1 MDDPDSPFLYRMQ
14 IQCSSLIRAWEIET
28 HDSVVT
34 LAEDFGREAAEFF
47 SQFTLFFVKFY
58 TFLST
63 LENILRHFEV
73 GIITDAF

>member
-1 MDDPDSPFLYRMQ
+1 MIVTHL
-14 IQCSSLIRAWEIET
+14 RAWEIET
-28 HDSVVT
+28 PDSVVG
-34 LAEDFGREAAEFF
+34 LGGGFGREAAENFP
-47 SQFTLFFVKFY
+47 QFTLFFVKFY